1 MLLSAGNFF
10 LIVYL
15 RRSGNVFFL
24 VKGECWSRGLGVGG
38 QMGRRRS
45 GKSRAGQTEQTG
57 PQAAFR
63 WTLAGVW
70 RWGGRRWKAGL
81 FSSFFFSRA
90 AKVATCRSTV
100 FRTSFSSGLQH
111 NSQLGQHASCQKAWL
126 KPTASGGCLRNPR
139 RDHEWRYGERRALTV
154 YLEHRKKRW
163 DGLLKIPRLQLFQNL
178 VSSVLCAAYTQ
189 TAS

>member
-1 MLLSAGNFF
+1 MESWPDILLSAGNFF

-15 RRSGNVFFL
+15 RRSGDVFFL
-24 VKGECWSRGLGVGG
+24 VRGECWSRGSGVGG
-38 QMGRRRS
+38 QTGRRRS
-45 GKSRAGQTEQTG
+45 GKSRASQTEQTG
-57 PQAAFR
+57 PQAEVR

-70 RWGGRRWKAGL
+70 RWGVGVGRLA
-81 FSSFFFSRA
+81 SFFFFFFFFLRA

-139 RDHEWRYGERRALTV
+139 RGHEWRYGERRALTV
-154 YLEHRKKRW
+154 YLEHRKEM
-163 DGLLKIPRLQLFQNL
+163 
-178 VSSVLCAAYTQ
+178 S
-189 TAS
+189 